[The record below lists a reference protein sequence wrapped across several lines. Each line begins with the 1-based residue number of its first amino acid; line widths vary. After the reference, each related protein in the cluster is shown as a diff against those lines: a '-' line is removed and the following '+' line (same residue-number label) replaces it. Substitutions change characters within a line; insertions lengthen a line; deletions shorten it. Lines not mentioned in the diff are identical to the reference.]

1 MKFKKLL
8 DFIKTTKFWV
18 IVCAAGIWSQFIY
31 NIATSE
37 KGAQDVQDVYVTGG
51 EVDVPNGVEVNG
63 SVEVDNRVDINVSAI
78 NGYRNCFYSS
88 NSHPRE
94 YYSIP
99 VNPN

>member
-8 DFIKTTKFWV
+8 DVIKTTKFWV

-37 KGAQDVQDVYVTGG
+37 KGAQNVYVTGG

-63 SVEVDNRVDINVSAI
+63 SVEVDNMVDINVSAI
-78 NGYRNCFYSS
+78 NGYSNCFY
-88 NSHPRE
+88 NSYSKHPRE
-94 YYSIP
+94 YFRIP
-99 VNPN
+99 VNTN